1 MLNKPLENRIR
12 VMRVISR
19 MNLGGPA
26 IQISGLMRGIDK
38 ERFEQ
43 RLYTGLCSSDELDY
57 LENEANDIN
66 ATRITGLGKKIH
78 LTDDLRALLN
88 LVREIRLFKPHII
101 HTHTAKAGF
110 LGRLASLISLHPTI
124 RIHTFHGHLLTGYF
138 GIIGRFAIILIEKF
152 LSYATDYLLAVGSRV
167 REDLLAVGIGNSK
180 RFGLMPPGLGIGHL
194 PDKQQSRKDFKIPI
208 NSLQCAMI
216 GRVTNIKRPDRFL
229 DLVNEMLRRNSKMEF
244 LLVGDGALLEQCKER
259 IRSENLPVRVL
270 GWQSEIE
277 KVLAVTDI
285 VVLTSDNEGMPLS
298 LIQAGMAGI
307 PVVATNVG
315 SVSEVVINGKSGII
329 TDLEIKSIAD
339 GLEFFENNLVKRI
352 RFGEVAREFTV
363 RKFSTGRLV
372 LDHEKLYLDLLN
384 KIKH

>member
-1 MLNKPLENRIR
+1 
-12 VMRVISR
+12 MRVISR

-57 LENEANDIN
+57 LDHDAKDIN

-78 LTDDLRALLN
+78 LTGDIRALFN
-88 LVREIRLFKPHII
+88 LIKEIRLFKPHII

-110 LGRLASLISLHPTI
+110 LGRLASLMSLHPTI
-124 RIHTFHGHLLTGYF
+124 RIHTFHGHLLNGYF
-138 GIIGRFAIILIEKF
+138 GKIGRFAVIVIEKF
-152 LSYATDYLLAVGSRV
+152 LSYSTDYLLAVGSKV
-167 REDLLAVGIGNSK
+167 REDLLAVGIGNSE

-194 PDKQQSRKDFKIPI
+194 PDRQHSRQEFNLPM

-216 GRVTNIKRPDRFL
+216 GRVTKIKRPDRFL
-229 DLVNEMLRRNSKMEF
+229 DLVNEMLKRKSNIEF
-244 LLVGDGALLEQCKER
+244 LLVGDGDLLEECKER
-259 IRSENLPVRVL
+259 ILYENLPVRVL
-270 GWQSEIE
+270 GWQSKIE

-315 SVSEVVINGKSGII
+315 SVSEVVINGKSGIT
-329 TDLEIKSIAD
+329 TDLEIRSMAD
-339 GLEFFENNLVKRI
+339 GLEFFEKNQVSRTK
-352 RFGEVAREFTV
+352 FGEIAQEFTLK
-363 RKFSTGRLV
+363 KFGTNRLV
-372 LDHEKLYLDLLN
+372 LDHEKLYLGLLN
-384 KIKH
+384 KN